1 MRSRVR
7 HRASC
12 LTPPTLSTARRVV
25 LMRVRTV
32 SASGVSPP
40 IALTYRGRTPPDD
53 GDVGAGVAGWSGV
66 SRSMTTA
73 GRGPGPPNP
82 AGPGDRRSALPAVRA
97 PLEPWST
104 TTDGKGP
111 TSPAAGPG
119 DRRSAA
125 VSSLVE
131 PRSVRRT
138 LAAGRSRR
146 LPAEPRRSHWND
158 DGLLTAEA
166 LGLDCTKR
174 QYNNTRCYSQIR
186 IHLFC

>member
-82 AGPGDRRSALPAVRA
+82 AGPGDRRSA
-97 PLEPWST
+97 
-104 TTDGKGP
+104 
-111 TSPAAGPG
+111 
-119 DRRSAA
+119 A